1 VSSASRFVRE
11 LPSGWHAEGTTLL
24 FADVV
29 ESTRLLAAD
38 EGRNAWRIQALL
50 DDLVRL
56 ACAGYAAELLEHR
69 GDGLLLRWAG
79 HEREAA
85 RCALAMAGLVHGR
98 AQAARADEAVQMRF
112 GLHRG
117 EVLSD
122 GQRVYG
128 SQVALAARVATLAQP
143 GEVVVSQAV
152 RDHLVPG
159 LDGEVADMGE
169 CWVKHAAEPV
179 RAYRLGSLGSGVGH
193 ARAGAG
199 TALPDTA
206 PPLPCIA
213 VLPFRPIGLDG
224 GSEQAGVLELIGENL
239 VHALSLTDQLAVVS
253 WFSTRSLSCEID
265 STQALRSRLGAS
277 WWVSGSCARFGD
289 RLVIGVEL
297 LDAQTDAVAWTARV
311 STSLGDLMC
320 AEPAFAA
327 ELAQGLV
334 QRLCEA
340 EARRLARHALPNL
353 ASHSILTGAIGLM
366 HRSTRDS
373 FMKSREALEYLLERH
388 PRLHAV
394 QPWLAQWYVLKN
406 TRGFGQEPEQDAARA
421 LDHTHRALDALPED
435 GRALALLGF
444 THFHLRGD
452 TGTAERHLDLALQ
465 ANPNDPL
472 ALIFAAAIKAA
483 LAKADQ
489 GRQLSI
495 SALRIAPF
503 DPLRDYM
510 LGIAAGCLLSSGAAD
525 EARRM
530 AEQSVRGN
538 AAHPYAWRVLLF
550 ACAQLGEIERARQA
564 HQQLQRLGLSF
575 TVAGYRARSKLA
587 AADLA
592 NALSALRAVG
602 VPEH

>member
-1 VSSASRFVRE
+1 MPLHE

-29 ESTRLLAAD
+29 ESTCLLAAD

-50 DDLVRL
+50 DALTRL
-56 ACAGYAAELLEHR
+56 ACDAFGAELLEHR
-69 GDGLLLRWAG
+69 GDGLLLRWVG
-79 HEREAA
+79 REREAA
-85 RCALAMAGLVHGR
+85 RCALALADLVRGRGR
-98 AQAARADEAVQMRF
+98 ASRPEERVQMRF

-122 GQRVYG
+122 GQRLYG
-128 SQVALAARVATLAQP
+128 SQVNLAARVATLAQP
-143 GEVVVSQAV
+143 GEVVISQAV
-152 RDHLVPG
+152 RDHVVPG
-159 LDGEVADMGE
+159 LDGELFDMGE

-179 RAYRLGSLGSGVGH
+179 RAYRLGSVGAAEAE
-193 ARAGAG
+193 AR
-199 TALPDTA
+199 LPETG

-213 VLPFRPIGLDG
+213 VLPLRAIGFAG
-224 GSEQAGVLELIGENL
+224 GPEQSGTLELIGENL

-253 WFSTRSLSCEID
+253 WFSTRALSSE
-265 STQALRSRLGAS
+265 ALARDDLVGRLGAA
-277 WWVSGSCARFGD
+277 WWVSGSCARFGE

-297 LDAQTDAVAWTARV
+297 LDAHTHAVAWTARV
-311 STSLGDLMC
+311 TTSLGDLMC
-320 AEPAFAA
+320 AEPPFAA

-334 QRLCEA
+334 QRICEA

-366 HRSTRDS
+366 HRSARDS

-388 PRLHAV
+388 PRMHAV

-406 TRGFGQEPEQDAARA
+406 TRGFGHEPQQDAVRAIGHAR
-421 LDHTHRALDALPED
+421 RALDALPED

-444 THFHLRGD
+444 THFHLLDD
-452 TGTAERHLDLALQ
+452 TEAAERHLDLALA

-472 ALIFAAAIKAA
+472 ALIFAGAIKAA
-483 LAKADQ
+483 RSKIGE
-489 GRQLSI
+489 GRQLSVN
-495 SALRIAPF
+495 ALRIAPF

-510 LGIAAGCLLSSGAAD
+510 LGIASGCLLSNGETG
-525 EARRM
+525 EALRM

-550 ACAQLGEIERARQA
+550 ACAQAGQLARARQA
-564 HQQLQRLGLSF
+564 HEQLCRLGVSF
-575 TVAGYRARSKLA
+575 TVAGYRARSKLPP
-587 AADLA
+587 ADLDH
-592 NALSALRAVG
+592 ALAALRAVG
-602 VPEH
+602 VPES